1 MPESTSYTR
10 SNPQVLQNVALPF
23 YPRGTGIATLKK
35 GQKTLSEATII
46 PFVEVMW
53 GLEGIGEVVLYEQK
67 FQIREN
73 DVFFYLP
80 GERHSRYAL
89 SGTWKWRWLCFDGLF
104 AQAFMLSY
112 QYPRFQHALQ
122 PYPADR
128 FAELER
134 NISEDDPFCVRKSA
148 ALIMELLAF
157 VSGTNGAMGS
167 GKIAKQAL
175 EIISAHLYDPYFDV
189 GTLSESLHVS
199 KNHLINLFRE
209 YTGKTPG
216 RYILNNRLEQA
227 MSLLRGTDAPVRE
240 VALRCGFAEPRT
252 FTRFIKRALGVS
264 PLEVRKKKDRIEG
277 SSDPEIFK

>member
-53 GLEGIGEVVLYEQK
+53 RLEGIGEVVLYEQK

-89 SGTWKWRWLCFDGLF
+89 FGTWKWRWLCFDGLF

-134 NISEDDPFCVRKSA
+134 FICEDDPFCVRKA
-148 ALIMELLAF
+148 AGLIMDLLAYA
-157 VSGTNGAMGS
+157 SGTNGVMGS

-264 PLEVRKKKDRIEG
+264 PLEVRKKKDRIENF
-277 SSDPEIFK
+277 SAPEIFK

>member
-1 MPESTSYTR
+1 METISQEIPHFASGDPHGNRTR
-10 SNPQVLQNVALPF
+10 
-23 YPRGTGIATLKK
+23 RCG
-35 GQKTLSEATII
+35 
-46 PFVEVMW
+46 
-53 GLEGIGEVVLYEQK
+53 
-67 FQIREN
+67 
-73 DVFFYLP
+73 
-80 GERHSRYAL
+80 
-89 SGTWKWRWLCFDGLF
+89 

-112 QYPRFQHALQ
+112 QYPRLQHALQ

-128 FAELER
+128 FAELKR

-148 ALIMELLAF
+148 ALIMEQLAF
-157 VSGTNGAMGS
+157 ASGTNCAMGS

-227 MSLLRGTDAPVRE
+227 MSLLRGTDASVRE

-252 FTRFIKRALGVS
+252 FTRFIKRAVGLS
-264 PLEVRKKKDRIEG
+264 PLEVRKKEG
-277 SSDPEIFK
+277 V